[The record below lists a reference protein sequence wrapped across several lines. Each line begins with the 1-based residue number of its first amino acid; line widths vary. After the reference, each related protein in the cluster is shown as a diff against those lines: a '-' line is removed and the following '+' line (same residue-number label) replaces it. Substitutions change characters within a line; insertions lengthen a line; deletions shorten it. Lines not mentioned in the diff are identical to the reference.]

1 LRGWKLVTGA
11 VGAAG
16 SEALGDH
23 GRSGCNERSA
33 MVSLLAQAQEVS
45 FPTSAFVPL
54 AVGFFGLGTG
64 YLIYGP
70 QELFKLPGRDRAVDL
85 ITGIWGVWMPGFLQ
99 FVTGVILFVGLAWLH
114 SFREPALYMAA
125 LAFTAYGVH
134 WWALGMGRA
143 LGGDQRPNA
152 FMSIAFTSISALG
165 IVVFFLAHDA
175 PVAGLFIGLTGVY
188 VSEFF
193 ASWYAAPALAKTV
206 PADGRVREP
215 VGSGGNP
222 RSGSRPDLGT
232 LGERALGFFHLG
244 TGLWLM
250 YLTWATVL
258 NIASGYHLPL

>member
-1 LRGWKLVTGA
+1 
-11 VGAAG
+11 
-16 SEALGDH
+16 
-23 GRSGCNERSA
+23 

-70 QELFKLPGRDRAVDL
+70 QELLKLPGRDRPVDL
-85 ITGIWGVWMPGFLQ
+85 ITGIWGIWMPGFLQ
-99 FVTGVILFVGLAWLH
+99 FLTGVILFVGLAWLH

-152 FMSIAFTSISALG
+152 FMSVAFTSLSALG

-175 PVAGLFIGLTGVY
+175 PVAGLFIGLTCVY
-188 VSEFF
+188 VSELF
-193 ASWYAAPALAKTV
+193 ASWYAAPALARTA

-215 VGSGGNP
+215 VGGSSSGNP
-222 RSGSRPDLGT
+222 RNLGNA
-232 LGERALGFFHLG
+232 GERALGFFHLG